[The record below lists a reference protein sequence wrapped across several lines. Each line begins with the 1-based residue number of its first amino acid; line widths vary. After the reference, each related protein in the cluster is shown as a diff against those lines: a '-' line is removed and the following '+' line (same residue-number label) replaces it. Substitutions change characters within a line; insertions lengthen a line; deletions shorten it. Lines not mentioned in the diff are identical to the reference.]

1 MTPTAQAPVP
11 VVQVPPERPRKSRK
25 LRVTAGAVLATVG
38 GCVAL
43 GGAGLLA
50 VAGDD
55 GTVGSGG
62 PHHISTPTAA
72 LVSDTAEFDKTGD
85 LATALGQPK
94 LGITVT
100 ADDGGAPK
108 FVGIG
113 RAGDVDRYLAG
124 VEVDRVKD
132 ADAAPFKLDKE
143 RRSGDR
149 TAAAPTTQKFW
160 VAQSAGHRADVDWK
174 VKDGEYKF
182 VVMNADG
189 SRGVVT
195 ESQFEI
201 EIPHLSTIAIVAL
214 ILGLVTIGGGVARI
228 APSLKSGS
236 GSTKPEAPT
245 QYEIG

>member
-1 MTPTAQAPVP
+1 MTPTAQAPRT
-11 VVQVPPERPRKSRK
+11 VVQVPPEPPRRSRT
-25 LRVTAGAVLATVG
+25 LRVTAGALIATVG
-38 GCVAL
+38 GFFAL

-149 TAAAPTTQKFW
+149 TAPAPTTQKFW
-160 VAQSAGHRADVDWK
+160 VAQSAGQRADVDWK

-189 SRGVVT
+189 SRGV
-195 ESQFEI
+195 SADGHFEAGM
-201 EIPHLSTIAIVAL
+201 PYLSTVAL
-214 ILGLVTIGGGVARI
+214 VSLIGGFMALAGGI
-228 APSLKSGS
+228 AL
-236 GSTKPEAPT
+236 
-245 QYEIG
+245 IVRR